1 MQGSPF
7 LFEYVYKNRLAA
19 IAAAR
24 LFYGFRVSLV
34 PPLPPIGSGRNP
46 LCGTEDPIEITGIV
60 YAALLCNSVDLLICK
75 SQFVFGIVHTAL
87 VDKLH
92 DRYAVPPFESTQ
104 HIVFAHTETLSQ
116 ILQCDFFLQSV
127 LPDTDEF
134 VPISGVFPRSMPAAF
149 RFFGQQQRHQLS
161 QALGSYSS

>member
-7 LFEYVYKNRLAA
+7 LFGVYTKTGLQQLPQPVCFYV
-19 IAAAR
+19 
-24 LFYGFRVSLV
+24 LV

-75 SQFVFGIVHTAL
+75 SQFVFGVVHTAL

-116 ILQCDFFLQSV
+116 ILQCDFFCKVFFQILMNLFPFLECFHRTNDAGDSLTSRESGSV
-127 LPDTDEF
+127 RYE
-134 VPISGVFPRSMPAAF
+134 
-149 RFFGQQQRHQLS
+149 H
-161 QALGSYSS
+161 AL